1 MRTCYCRKC
10 GTPNQL
16 EDGQVEYT
24 CSSCGSVN
32 QAPAMAKPA
41 APAPAPAPAAPTPA
55 PAPTPVSVYAPV
67 AEEKKDIPT
76 YEYDTPVATTME
88 TTQDT
93 YTYTHPLDVEKAMN
107 TEAPATKKKKTG
119 LIITLSV
126 IVAVIAAAL
135 VLLLT
140 PVKSPLPIKLRCDEC
155 ESLKMSHKY
164 EVSYP
169 LTGEE
174 KTEFICDDCFER
186 GYEEQ

>member
-32 QAPAMAKPA
+32 QAPAMAKP
-41 APAPAPAPAAPTPA
+41 APTPA

-107 TEAPATKKKKTG
+107 TEAPVTKKKKTG
-119 LIITLSV
+119 HIITLSV